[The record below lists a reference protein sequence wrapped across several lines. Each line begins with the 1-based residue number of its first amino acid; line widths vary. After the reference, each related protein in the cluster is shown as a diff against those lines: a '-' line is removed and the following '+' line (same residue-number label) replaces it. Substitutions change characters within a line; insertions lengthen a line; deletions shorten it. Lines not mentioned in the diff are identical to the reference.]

1 MSRPLHFGPY
11 RVVRRIGGRYG
22 CTLFEAFGPDGEPV
36 ALKLFDFAHGAP
48 AAAEEAL
55 ERFRRETALVQRLA
69 HPGIVRMLAHG
80 EDAAHAWLALEL
92 VRGRVLSEALRGGS
106 LATVLG
112 CVGRVLE
119 SLAYLHA
126 HGIVHRDLKPANIVV
141 TQQRGPVI
149 CDFGLARVEDS
160 LLTQRGDLLGTP
172 VYMAPECFHGEAV
185 DARSDLFA
193 VGVML
198 YELLTGRPPFTG
210 ETSGEI
216 MLAIVQDD
224 PLPPS
229 HWNPALSP
237 ALDAILRTAL
247 AKPRHLRFAD
257 AAAFA
262 SALRTVQVAEAAG

>member
-11 RVVRRIGGRYG
+11 RVVRRIGGRSG
-22 CTLFEAFGPDGEPV
+22 CALFEASGPRGEPV
-36 ALKLFDFAHGAP
+36 ALKVIDFAHGAP
-48 AAAEEAL
+48 AVAEEAL
-55 ERFRRETALVQRLA
+55 QRFRREAALVQRLT
-69 HPGIVRMLAHG
+69 HPNIVRMLAHG
-80 EDAAHAWLALEL
+80 EDATHAWLALEL
-92 VRGRVLSEALRGGS
+92 VRGRVLSEAMRGS
-106 LATVLG
+106 SQAAVLA
-112 CVGRVLE
+112 CIRRVLE

-126 HGIVHRDLKPANIVV
+126 HGIVHRDLKPANVVV
-141 TQQRGPVI
+141 TQQRGPVL
-149 CDFGLARVEDS
+149 CDFGLAHVEDS
-160 LLTQRGDLLGTP
+160 VLTQRGDLLGTP
-172 VYMAPECFHGEAV
+172 AYMAPECFLGEVV

-210 ETSGEI
+210 ENSGEI

-224 PLPPS
+224 PMPPS
-229 HWNPALSP
+229 CGNPSVSP

-262 SALRTVQVAEAAG
+262 GALREVQVAEADG